1 MKTAPIILDIE
12 ASGFGRSGY
21 PIEVGYA
28 LPDGQTWCSLIR
40 PEPDWTHW
48 DSSAEAVHHISQDL
62 LVSRGRYVREVASLL
77 NQNLGGQTAYSD
89 GWGHDYSWLG
99 RLFDAAN
106 MTPNFKLEN
115 LRALL
120 NEEEADLWHII
131 KDKVVQDRGQQRHR
145 ASADARLLQ
154 LTWQRLKEG
163 DRKIGESVEKK
174 LRLSIVSSG
183 FLPAENHSH
192 PPFGPM
198 AVHA

>member
-40 PEPDWTHW
+40 PEPEWTHW

-77 NQNLGGQTAYSD
+77 NQNLCGQTAYSD
-89 GWGHDYSWLG
+89 GWCHDYSWLG

-106 MTPNFKLEN
+106 MTPNFKLDI

-120 NEEEADLWHII
+120 SEQEADLWHIV
-131 KDKVVQDRGQQRHR
+131 KDQVKQERGLQRHR

-163 DRKIGESVEKK
+163 DKKASENVEKT
-174 LRLSIVSSG
+174 LRRLIASSE
-183 FLPAENHSH
+183 FLPVGNHSR
-192 PPFGPM
+192 PPFGPK
-198 AVHA
+198 AAHA

>member
-1 MKTAPIILDIE
+1 MTTAPIILDIE

-21 PIEVGYA
+21 PIEIGYA

-62 LVSRGRYVREVASLL
+62 LTIRGRYVREVASLL
-77 NQNLGGQTAYSD
+77 NQNLGGQIAYSD

-106 MTPNFKLEN
+106 MTSNFKLEN

-120 NEEEADLWHII
+120 SEEEADRWHVV
-131 KDKVVQDRGQQRHR
+131 KDQVKQDRGPQRHR

-163 DRKIGESVEKK
+163 DRKVDESVEKRLK
-174 LRLSIVSSG
+174 LLIVSNE
-183 FLPAENHSH
+183 FLPTGNHSR
-192 PPFGPM
+192 PPFWPM

>member
-1 MKTAPIILDIE
+1 MNTAPIILDIE

-21 PIEVGYA
+21 PIEIGYA

-40 PEPDWTHW
+40 PEPEWTHW
-48 DSSAEAVHHISQDL
+48 DPGAEAVHHISQDL
-62 LVSRGRYVREVASLL
+62 LPTRGRYVREVASLI
-77 NQNLGGQTAYSD
+77 NQNLGGKTAYSD

-120 NEEEADLWHII
+120 SEEEADLWHIV
-131 KDKVVQDRGQQRHR
+131 KDQVKQDRGPQRHR

-163 DRKIGESVEKK
+163 ERQVSERVEKN
-174 LRLSIVSSG
+174 LRLSIVSNE
-183 FLPAENHSH
+183 FLPVGTHSH
-192 PPFGPM
+192 PRFWPM
-198 AVHA
+198 AAHA

>member
-1 MKTAPIILDIE
+1 MTTAPIILDIE

-21 PIEVGYA
+21 PIEIGYA

-40 PEPDWTHW
+40 PEPEWTHW
-48 DSSAEAVHHISQDL
+48 DPSAEAVHHISQDL

-106 MTPNFKLEN
+106 MKPNFKLEN

-120 NEEEADLWHII
+120 SEEEADLWHIV
-131 KDKVVQDRGQQRHR
+131 KDQVKQDRGPQRHR

-163 DRKIGESVEKK
+163 DHQVGERVEKK
-174 LRLSIVSSG
+174 LRRSVVSSG
-183 FLPAENHSH
+183 FLPAGNHSR

-198 AVHA
+198 AAHA

>member
-1 MKTAPIILDIE
+1 MNTAPIILDIE
-12 ASGFGRSGY
+12 ASGFGHSGY
-21 PIEVGYA
+21 PIEIGYA

-40 PEPDWTHW
+40 PEPEWTHW
-48 DSSAEAVHHISQDL
+48 NPSAEAVHHISQEL
-62 LVSRGRYVREVASLL
+62 LVIRGHYVREVASLL

-115 LRALL
+115 LRILL
-120 NEEEADLWHII
+120 SEEEADRWHVV
-131 KDKVVQDRGQQRHR
+131 KDQVSHERGPQRHR

-163 DRKIGESVEKK
+163 GKK
-174 LRLSIVSSG
+174 VDATRISPWCVSNE
-183 FLPAENHSH
+183 FLPAGNHSR
-192 PPFGPM
+192 PPYGPM